1 MGFSLLFTIQKI
13 GDFPCMEPPID
24 SQPQALGPPPGLEE
38 VLGSAHLQ
46 QHLATAQAPRCGG
59 REDHLPCKM
68 GI

>member
-1 MGFSLLFTIQKI
+1 
-13 GDFPCMEPPID
+13 MEPPID

-46 QHLATAQAPRCGG
+46 QHLATAQARPQGPRAAVVAFKVGIEDD